1 MAVVLN
7 ELKNLLETLQINQSI
22 NQSLFIHCRLPFK
35 YKTKA
40 KKHKIIEI
48 LSNTTTGLQR
58 KTIKGHLVSHNPN
71 FIFKLKK
78 NFNYNYRKKK
88 NNEKKKHRPKQIII
102 IIINKKKKAI
112 QILYFTI
119 YINT

>member
-22 NQSLFIHCRLPFK
+22 NQSLFIHCR

-88 NNEKKKHRPKQIII
+88 NNEKKSIGLSK
-102 IIINKKKKAI
+102 
-112 QILYFTI
+112 
-119 YINT
+119 